1 MIPMVSNSNN
11 CAICTIE
18 NTCHRV
24 VKIALIVILMFLEY
38 MGVVDEIVRNTALM
52 VFTFYSIRLVC
63 FILNMYFLNRM
74 FYEVIYST
82 QILFLVR

>member
-1 MIPMVSNSNN
+1 
-11 CAICTIE
+11 
-18 NTCHRV
+18 
-24 VKIALIVILMFLEY
+24 MFLEY

-74 FYEVIYST
+74 FYEVMYST